1 MSLIKTPAIV
11 LIALALSAG
20 CARDEPGDT
29 PDVPKSAADILVDAV
44 GKYEVP
50 GMGAVVASSSGMLDI
65 QVVGVKR
72 IDEDVPL
79 EVTDPFHIGSVTKT
93 FTATVIAR
101 LVEADLLQWDAS
113 VREVLPEET
122 VSVHSAY
129 DDVTL
134 SHLLSHEA
142 GMRPMEDAAELEL
155 MPELAGDIRS
165 QRRQFSEW
173 VLQQEPVVAP
183 LAEYAYSNAHFIV
196 AAAMAEKVSGRSWE
210 ELIEE
215 HVFTALDLKSAG
227 FGWAGKHGEN
237 VPWGH
242 VFRDGSFRP
251 VDPNGDYQLPQFFA
265 PAGDIH
271 ASLPD
276 MARYMQAYLASWGG
290 KGDFLEKETLR
301 HIWQRRLKS
310 GIGWGVTDAFG
321 YELVAMYTGS
331 ADTFFMALVL
341 IPQAD
346 IGVTVAANAYSGKVE
361 QAVIEALKAIVELH
375 APRNKTVQSPGS
387 AVN

>member
-1 MSLIKTPAIV
+1 MFLV
-11 LIALALSAG
+11 ALALSTG
-20 CARDEPGDT
+20 CARDEPGET
-29 PDVPKSAADILVDAV
+29 PDVPTSAEEILRDAV
-44 GKYEVP
+44 GKYDVP

-65 QVVGVKR
+65 QVIGVKR
-72 IDEDVPL
+72 IDEEVPL

-93 FTATVIAR
+93 FTATVIAK

-113 VREVLPEET
+113 VHEVLPEE
-122 VSVHSAY
+122 VGPMHSAY
-129 DDVTL
+129 ADVTL

-142 GMRPMEDAAELEL
+142 GMRPMEDEAELQL
-155 MPELAGDIRS
+155 MPELAGDVRS

-173 VLQQEPVVAP
+173 VLQQEPAVTP

-196 AAAMAEKVSGRSWE
+196 AASMAEKVSGRSWE

-215 HVFTALDLKSAG
+215 YIFAALGLKSAG
-227 FGWAGKHGEN
+227 FGWAGRRGED

-242 VFRDGSFRP
+242 AFRDGSFSP

-276 MARYMQAYLASWGG
+276 MARYMQAYLGSWGG

-301 HIWQRRLKS
+301 RMWQRRLKS
-310 GIGWGVTDAFG
+310 GLGWGVTDAFG

-331 ADTFFMALVL
+331 ADTFFVAVVL
-341 IPQAD
+341 IPQAG

-375 APRNKTVQSPGS
+375 APRNKTVQPPDRQ
-387 AVN
+387 